1 LKKKYKKEKIQEEF
15 VEMLGILI
23 GCALRTSVYL
33 KLKFPNAIWKLLTG
47 ESLDILD
54 FKEFDL
60 AFYTEIVFLGQL

>member
-1 LKKKYKKEKIQEEF
+1 
-15 VEMLGILI
+15 MLGILI